1 MKKIAL
7 IILTALSLNQAIAQT
22 NNPVFNSVSINEKS
36 LNDHLLISNYY
47 TLKNNLENKSSSVF
61 ISPNPTLEQIE
72 KAAINLPSDFFLLTK
87 NSKMVAMVMLQNSPK
102 REFMVIKMAT
112 KQQSTFPCT
121 LTGDVTENRAKEI
134 VKEKYDSTAVIES
147 SKLKFN
153 QKEFKLITTQ
163 EIEDAV
169 LSLIKTE
176 KLDRLKPSDAI
187 LYSKKEITA
196 YVLTE
201 SKKDGK
207 LDFFTEIKGKEF
219 QGVQVKP
226 GIFTT
231 LQSISIYKWARA
243 CFDIGVNTVED
254 VYEIYVA
261 VKQKDLNPNEKAY
274 LKAGF
279 NREWE

>member
-102 REFMVIKMAT
+102 REFMVIEMAT

>member
-1 MKKIAL
+1 
-7 IILTALSLNQAIAQT
+7 
-22 NNPVFNSVSINEKS
+22 
-36 LNDHLLISNYY
+36 
-47 TLKNNLENKSSSVF
+47 
-61 ISPNPTLEQIE
+61 
-72 KAAINLPSDFFLLTK
+72 
-87 NSKMVAMVMLQNSPK
+87 MVAMVMLQNFPK
-102 REFMVIKMAT
+102 REFIVIEMAT
-112 KQQSTFPCT
+112 KQQSSFSCT
-121 LTGDVTENRAKEI
+121 LTGDLTENKAKEI

-147 SKLKFN
+147 GKLKFN

-169 LSLIKTE
+169 LSLINAK
-176 KLDRLKPSDAI
+176 KLDKLKPSNDI
-187 LYSKKEITA
+187 LHSKKEITA

-226 GIFTT
+226 GVFST

-243 CFDIGVNTVED
+243 CFYIGVNTVED
-254 VYEIYVA
+254 VYEIYAA

-274 LKAGF
+274 LEAGF
-279 NREWE
+279 NREWD